1 VDVPGVKNQVAPR
14 GRAAAQGELR
24 ALFGVCQDGTP
35 LGARDAALLAL
46 AYGCG
51 LRRAEVVAL
60 EAGDYNTETGEL
72 LVRRGKGNKARTV
85 YVTGGARE
93 AVAAWMLLRGESE
106 GPLLWPVLKGG
117 HLVARRLSAQTVRMC
132 CTGAW
137 GRLESRRCRRTTCG
151 AASSRTCLKRGP
163 TSRRCRSWP
172 GTQVSRPRRA
182 TTGAAS
188 TPRRRP
194 PGCSMCHLRAAGR
207 SCSGYFGADS
217 EALQRG
223 VAEVKAHAPIYKDK
237 EDEGSGRFSEDEMG
251 RMGTKILPWFTPSRL
266 EGSLLHRR
274 GGGCN
279 LIEHGLRHDGFIRP
293 AA

>member
-93 AVAAWMLLRGESE
+93 AVEAWQLVRGEGE

-117 HLVARRLSAQTVRMC
+117 KLVARKLSPQTVRD
-132 CTGAW
+132 
-137 GRLESRRCRRTTCG
+137 
-151 AASSRTCLKRGP
+151 
-163 TSRRCRSWP
+163 
-172 GTQVSRPRRA
+172 V
-182 TTGAAS
+182 
-188 TPRRRP
+188 
-194 PGCSMCHLRAAGR
+194 
-207 SCSGYFGADS
+207 
-217 EALQRG
+217 
-223 VAEVKAHAPIYKDK
+223 
-237 EDEGSGRFSEDEMG
+237 
-251 RMGTKILPWFTPSRL
+251 
-266 EGSLLHRR
+266 LHRR
-274 GGGCN
+274 VLQAGVKALSPHDLRRSFISDLLEAGADISTVQKLAGHASVSTTTRYDRRG
-279 LIEHGLRHDGFIRP
+279 EHAKKKAAGLLHVPFRGD
-293 AA
+293 